1 MIGYENQTCTFKPRL
16 REKDT
21 CTGNGSRVS
30 IAPGGGV
37 GTEHEMEEG

>member
-16 REKDT
+16 RENNT
-21 CTGNGSRVS
+21 CMGNGSRVS
-30 IAPGGGV
+30 IARGGV